1 MMVYVVVFNLNN
13 FLLHSKYFCLIV
25 FNASVPLLNF
35 SSIVWCFTSS
45 LLMVEFT
52 SESVCKGFG
61 SISLIYTSV
70 YILINS
76 FEQVRLLSSFWD
88 FPVISLALDSPM
100 DELVSRLW
108 VMGGG
113 WVVFLVLLCQF
124 TYLLNCACFDFV
136 FSQVYRGDLLFFV
149 LFSVVST

>member
-108 VMGGG
+108 VMGGD
-113 WVVFLVLLCQF
+113 WVVFLLLLCQF
-124 TYLLNCACFDFV
+124 THLLNCACFDFV
-136 FSQVYRGDLLFFV
+136 FSQAYRGNLLFCAF
-149 LFSVVST
+149 